1 MALAALKSDKTRAEL
16 RQQHD
21 GKRQWMAPAVQVL
34 GDTSSPARS
43 DPGLTKRHAKIGP
56 LTLER

>member
-21 GKRQWMAPAVQVL
+21 GKRQEPAVQVL